1 VRVSVNLA
9 LSLPARGYE
18 KDTVGYYY
26 AILAAFVHEV
36 FVAFQL
42 TEGLAMVL
50 LLDVVGLIQHVLSHI
65 YLSICYKGVKFF

>member
-18 KDTVGYYY
+18 KDTVGCRY

-36 FVAFQL
+36 FVAFQR

-50 LLDVVGLIQHVLSHI
+50 LVDVV
-65 YLSICYKGVKFF
+65 